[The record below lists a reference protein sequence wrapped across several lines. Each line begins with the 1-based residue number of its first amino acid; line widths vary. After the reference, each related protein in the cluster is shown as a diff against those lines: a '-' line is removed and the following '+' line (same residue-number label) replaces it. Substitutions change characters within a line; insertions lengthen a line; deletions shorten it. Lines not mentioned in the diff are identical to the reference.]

1 LRLRD
6 EAADPQ
12 PGEVA
17 LKIDVFEDADAV
29 ARAGAE
35 VIARRCRAAIES
47 RGRFVMAVSGGHTP
61 WNMFRLLAGE
71 EISWSRVHVFQVDER
86 VAPPDDPDRN
96 LKALRESLLNRTLPP
111 EQIYAMPVESADLT
125 LAAARYSATLREIA
139 GSPPVLDLV
148 HLGLGPD
155 GHTASLVPGDPVLDV
170 TDVDVAV
177 SRAYQGR
184 QRLTLTYP
192 VLNRARSVLWIV
204 TGADKSEMLRRLAD
218 GDVSI
223 PAGRVRPDDA
233 IVLADREAAARL
245 SPPSRSTE
253 GE

>member
-1 LRLRD
+1 L
-6 EAADPQ
+6 EK
-12 PGEVA
+12 PGEGA
-17 LKIDVFEDADAV
+17 LKIDVFDDTDAV

-35 VIARRCRAAIES
+35 AIARQCRAAIES

-71 EISWSRVHVFQVDER
+71 EIPWTHVHVFQVDER
-86 VAPPDDPDRN
+86 VAPADDPDRN
-96 LKALRESLLNRTLPP
+96 LKALRESLNRSPLPL

-125 LAAARYSATLREIA
+125 LAAARYSATLRKIA

-170 TDVDVAV
+170 TDADVAV

-192 VLNRARSVLWIV
+192 TLNRARSILWVV

-218 GDVSI
+218 GDLSI
-223 PAGRVRPDDA
+223 PAGRVRRDDA
-233 IVLADREAAARL
+233 IVLADREAAAKL
-245 SPPSRSTE
+245 SPRSQSVT
-253 GE
+253 